1 MDIPYLE
8 YFGLKEKP
16 FEPAFD
22 PRFYFEST
30 SHREAIDHLRFLLR
44 QKEGFAL
51 IYGNSGVGK
60 TTLSNIFLGS
70 LDKSIY
76 NTTLISN
83 PIMDEIEFLREVL
96 KAFGILTGSDY
107 SDYTKKMMFDKL
119 RNFLLEE
126 YKKGKENLLVIDEA
140 QLLSNE
146 LLQFIRIL
154 SNIETDKEK
163 ILYIILLAQPEF
175 VERLKEANM
184 MNLSQRI
191 TVIYMLKPFTLN
203 EVNSY
208 INHRLLKAGS
218 KGLLQFEKDA
228 VKLVYSAS
236 KGYPGLINILCDRC
250 LALLFS
256 QSGYVV
262 DENIV
267 YRVLKEYDT
276 SLIGKIRFK
285 PPKIAYIIALIVIVL
300 LACLVPLSGIMK
312 IPYKLKFPHYSQKT
326 PLQQETKGTEDIS
339 KVLLAKN
346 ISKPVS
352 PVSDSVPS
360 PFILAGEGEYL
371 LLCEKEAKRLSL
383 FRFTGRKFSLV
394 KTYRCIVGANHQNKQ
409 KLGDRA
415 TPEGVFFFIR
425 FIPEKELPKTY
436 GYGAFV
442 LNYPNFLAKKEGKKG
457 GGIWLNG
464 HSADKNIGKDLLN
477 TKGCI
482 VIDNSSLQELSAYIK
497 PNGTP
502 IVIVDKLEPTPQKN
516 QDESSGELKTFL
528 NSWKEAWESIDTKR
542 YLSFY
547 APDFISGDGMSYSA
561 FKQHKE
567 RVNSTK
573 KVIKVNIENTAIL
586 MPQEYKGEI
595 AVVRFRQ
602 KYHSNN
608 FDSES
613 KKIFYLKKENT
624 RWLIIGE
631 STFS

>member
-8 YFGLKEKP
+8 YFGLREKP
-16 FEPAFD
+16 FEPASD

-51 IYGNSGVGK
+51 IYGNQGVGK

-70 LDKSIY
+70 LNKSIY
-76 NTTLISN
+76 NTALISN

-107 SDYTKKMMFDKL
+107 SDYTKKTMFDKL

-163 ILYIILLAQPEF
+163 ILYIILFAQPEF
-175 VERLKEANM
+175 IERLKEANM

-203 EVNSY
+203 EANSY

-250 LALLFS
+250 LTLLFS
-256 QSGYVV
+256 QSGYIV

-285 PPKIAYIIALIVIVL
+285 PPKIAYIIALIVIAL

-312 IPYKLKFPHYSQKT
+312 IPYKLRFPDYSQKT
-326 PLQQETKGTEDIS
+326 PLQQETKRI
-339 KVLLAKN
+339 
-346 ISKPVS
+346 
-352 PVSDSVPS
+352 SVPS

-371 LLCEKEAKRLSL
+371 LLCEKKAKRLSL
-383 FRFTGRKFSLV
+383 FRFTDGKFSLV

-409 KLGDRA
+409 KPGDRA

-457 GGIWLNG
+457 DGIWLHG

-482 VIDNSSLQELSAYIK
+482 VIDNSSLQELSAYVK

-502 IVIVDKLEPTPQKN
+502 IVIVDKVEAISQKN
-516 QDESSGELKTFL
+516 QDELSGELKTFL
-528 NSWKEAWESIDTKR
+528 NSWREAWESIDTKR

-547 APDFISGDGMSYSA
+547 APDFISSDGMSYSA

-573 KVIKVNIENTAIL
+573 KVIKVNIENTAIF

-608 FDSES
+608 FEDN
-613 KKIFYLKKENT
+613 KIKILYLKRKGSGFS
-624 RWLIIGE
+624 IIGE
-631 STFS
+631 ETI

>member
-16 FEPAFD
+16 FEPIPD
-22 PRFYFEST
+22 PRFYYESS

-70 LDKSIY
+70 LDKSKY
-76 NTTLISN
+76 NTALISN

-107 SDYTKKMMFDKL
+107 SSYTKKTMFDKL

-163 ILYIILLAQPEF
+163 ILYIILFAQPEF

-191 TVIYMLKPFTLN
+191 TVIYMLKPFALN

-250 LALLFS
+250 LTLLFS
-256 QSGYVV
+256 QSGYIV

-285 PPKIAYIIALIVIVL
+285 PPKIAYIIALIVIAL

-312 IPYKLKFPHYSQKT
+312 IPYKLRFPDYSQKT
-326 PLQQETKGTEDIS
+326 PLQQETKRI
-339 KVLLAKN
+339 
-346 ISKPVS
+346 
-352 PVSDSVPS
+352 SVPS

-383 FRFTGRKFSLV
+383 FRFAGGKFSLV

-425 FIPEKELPKTY
+425 FIPEKEVPKTY

-457 GGIWLNG
+457 DGIWLHG
-464 HSADKNIGKDLLN
+464 HSTDKNIGKDLLN

-482 VIDNSSLQELSAYIK
+482 VIDNSSLQELSTYVK

-502 IVIVDKLEPTPQKN
+502 IVIVDKVEAISQKN
-516 QDESSGELKTFL
+516 QDELSGELKTFL
-528 NSWKEAWESIDTKR
+528 NSWREAWESIDTKR

-573 KVIKVNIENTAIL
+573 KVIKVNIENTAIF

-608 FDSES
+608 FNSES

-631 STFS
+631 STFF

>member
-70 LDKSIY
+70 LDKSKY
-76 NTTLISN
+76 NTALISN

-96 KAFGILTGSDY
+96 KAFGILTGSDC
-107 SDYTKKMMFDKL
+107 SDYTKKTMFDKL

-163 ILYIILLAQPEF
+163 ILYIILFARPEF

-228 VKLVYSAS
+228 VKLIYSAS

-250 LALLFS
+250 LTLLFS
-256 QSGYVV
+256 QSGYMV

-267 YRVLKEYDT
+267 YRVLKEHDT

-285 PPKIAYIIALIVIVL
+285 PPKIAYIIALIVIAL

-312 IPYKLKFPHYSQKT
+312 IPYKLRFPDYSQKT
-326 PLQQETKGTEDIS
+326 PLQQETKRTADTS
-339 KVLLAKN
+339 KVLPAKD

-360 PFILAGEGEYL
+360 PLILASEGEYL
-371 LLCEKEAKRLSL
+371 LLCEKSSDTLSL
-383 FRFTGRKFSLV
+383 FKFIKGTFTLV
-394 KTYRCIVGANHQNKQ
+394 KAYRCAVGANKQ
-409 KLGDRA
+409 DKQQSGDRA
-415 TPEGVFFFIR
+415 TPQGIFFTVR
-425 FIPEKELPKTY
+425 FIPGKDLPKSF

-442 LNYPNFLAKKEGKKG
+442 LNYPNYLAKKEGKKG
-457 GGIWLNG
+457 DGIWLNG
-464 HSADKNIGKDLLN
+464 HSDDKNIGKDLLN

-482 VIDNSSLQELSAYIK
+482 VTDNSSLQEISTYIK

-502 IVIVDKLEPTPQKN
+502 IVIVDKVKPIEEKN
-516 QDESSGELKTFL
+516 QNESLRELKTFL
-528 NSWKEAWESIDTKR
+528 NSWRKAWESIDTEKH
-542 YLSFY
+542 LSFY
-547 APDFISGDGMSYSA
+547 APDFISSDGMGYKA

-573 KVIKVNIENTAIL
+573 KVVRVNIENTGIFMA
-586 MPQEYKGEI
+586 QEYKGEI

-608 FDSES
+608 FDDN
-613 KKIFYLKKENT
+613 KTKILYLKRKG
-624 RWLIIGE
+624 LGFSIIGE
-631 STFS
+631 ETI